1 MSTLTV
7 PTPAA
12 EDWPRQAA
20 DSRAAVQTAPVAAA
34 PAFIRRRPSREQGM
48 ALEKLGHAIEY
59 LVDSAMARTEGL
71 STDPH
76 SPEFA
81 AVHIMMKLNCSIFDE
96 CEEIRPIRERIS
108 RALGLQRQQMVGSVE
123 HELHN

>member
-7 PTPAA
+7 STPVSEEWPIAA
-12 EDWPRQAA
+12 EPGHTMPRA
-20 DSRAAVQTAPVAAA
+20 DVRSAAPV
-34 PAFIRRRPSREQGM
+34 RRRPSREQGM
-48 ALEKLGHAIEY
+48 ALEKLGHAFEY

>member
-59 LVDSAMARTEGL
+59 LIDSSMSQCGKGMVA
-71 STDPH
+71 DPR
-76 SPEFA
+76 SPEFQ
-81 AVHIMMKLNCSIFDE
+81 AVRIMMQLNCEVFAD
-96 CEEIRPIRERIS
+96 CEPVLPLRERI
-108 RALGLQRQQMVGSVE
+108 LGSFGLGRRMIKSAKA
-123 HELHN
+123 